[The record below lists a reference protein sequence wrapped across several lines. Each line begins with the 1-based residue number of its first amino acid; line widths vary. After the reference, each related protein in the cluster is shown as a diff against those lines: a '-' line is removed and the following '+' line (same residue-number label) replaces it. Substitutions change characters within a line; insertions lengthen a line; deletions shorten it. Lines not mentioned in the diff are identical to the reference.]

1 MIRRRIS
8 TLVILVSGALA
19 FSAAAQQLTPETFTC
34 EKAFGPG
41 YTQHPDFPFSCCW
54 PGLVP
59 VPGEPR
65 CAKPGQEGAAAPSGS
80 DEAAGQQP
88 GGNVTDAEGREGA
101 PGGHCI
107 PHGATCTL
115 NGAPC
120 CSGADTCSGKFP
132 NTVCQ

>member
-1 MIRRRIS
+1 MKW
-8 TLVILVSGALA
+8 LPVIAVLLLA
-19 FSAAAQQLTPETFTC
+19 GLAVPAAAAGLTAEDFTC

-41 YTQHPDFPFSCCW
+41 YTPHPDYPFSCCW

-59 VPGEPR
+59 VRGEPR
-65 CAKPGQEGAAAPSGS
+65 CAKPGEENAAPTGSSGN
-80 DEAAGQQP
+80 QQPGNQSP
-88 GGNVTDAEGREGA
+88 GGNVTDAEGRPGA

-120 CSGADTCSGKFP
+120 CSSGDSCTGKFP
-132 NTVCQ
+132 NTICQ

>member
-1 MIRRRIS
+1 MAGLRFFFA
-8 TLVILVSGALA
+8 LVILASTGLVVPAN
-19 FSAAAQQLTPETFTC
+19 AQQLTPETFTC

-54 PGLVP
+54 PGRVP
-59 VPGEPR
+59 VRGEARCVDPGATDQAP
-65 CAKPGQEGAAAPSGS
+65 AEGSGNP
-80 DEAAGQQP
+80 AP
-88 GGNVTDAEGREGA
+88 GGNVTDAEGRPGA

-120 CSGADTCSGKFP
+120 CSAADTCSGTFP
-132 NTVCQ
+132 NTICQ